1 MKKHNTTVLS
11 AMSHGCAVIT
21 NIDEYSPSW
30 MIHGVSVFDIDKMVG
45 FPSNSELEEVGRN
58 AKQAVAPYS
67 FSQLSK
73 IISQ

>member
-1 MKKHNTTVLS
+1 MV
-11 AMSHGCAVIT
+11 HGL
-21 NIDEYSPSW
+21 
-30 MIHGVSVFDIDKMVG
+30 SVFDIDKMVQ
-45 FPSNSELEEVGRN
+45 FPSSSELEEVGRN